1 VQSSPV
7 ATSAHIEVRGT
18 ILSTHAVDA
27 DRNLWTIRL
36 SLPPGAG
43 LPFWTRPS
51 LITMLVEQG
60 VIGFTAVTG
69 NVELTLGRDPMR
81 RERAMTGAE
90 YLLRPGDT
98 ASYGPGVQQSI
109 RNPVT
114 EDTVLII
121 SMISSSK
128 TIPFDGL
135 WTSEGY
141 PIIVTA

>member
-1 VQSSPV
+1 MP
-7 ATSAHIEVRGT
+7 ATPAATPARTEVRGT
-18 ILSTHAVDA
+18 VLNAHPLDNE
-27 DRNLWTIRL
+27 RNLWTIRL
-36 SLPPGAG
+36 MLPPGAG

-51 LITMLVEQG
+51 LITMYVESG
-60 VIGFTAVTG
+60 AIGFTSVTG
-69 NVELTLGRDPMR
+69 NVDLTLGITPMQR
-81 RERAMTGAE
+81 QRAATGAE

-121 SMISSSK
+121 SMISAK
-128 TIPFDGL
+128 EPMPFDGL

-141 PIIVTA
+141 PIIVTQ